1 MKAAGFHNRAA
12 LFILMIVLIMEKK
25 FYVFYLLVL
34 YHVAMMIITR
44 LLRNMLEHGYVQVHP
59 GVRIHLWKKEQLLL
73 FHLQVI

>member
-34 YHVAMMIITR
+34 YLYVVSSCFRFRDVKVR
-44 LLRNMLEHGYVQVHP
+44 LIFETAT
-59 GVRIHLWKKEQLLL
+59 L
-73 FHLQVI
+73 FLDKMCGLCFKTSI